1 MQDHLFKHLKRMSHS
16 ASLKRKKA
24 TGGKLLPFKH
34 STFAFYVGVSV
45 CNQVKSKYMC
55 LFI

>member
-24 TGGKLLPFKH
+24 TGGKLLTFKH
-34 STFAFYVGVSV
+34 STFAFCVGVSV